1 MTPLEYMQALSE
13 LWGRGSKNFVTAQ
26 QGMFV
31 DMAERMAKAAGSD
44 GAPNL
49 ALPQMAD
56 TQGLAVANEAFSKLW
71 SSALELS
78 KTVSANV
85 QKGAPA
91 DPVVIAMLGKIF
103 DPRAWFSGAD
113 DMDDALQRMAHGP
126 QLADM
131 WDVERKML
139 TVFNAWT
146 ALRRRSLEHNTVML
160 DAWLQAAGRFA
171 KELNERAEKGEVLE
185 SWRALL
191 ALWVDTA
198 NEALLETQRSEP
210 YLKTQREVLKASTDL
225 RLAQHDVAEFY
236 SEVFG
241 YPTRA
246 ELDDVHKSVTELR
259 RELRAMKRGA
269 RRANGQAHE
278 ARASAQAPRKAR
290 AKKRRSSA
298 PSSAQR

>member
-13 LWGRGSKNFVTAQ
+13 LWGRGSKNFVAAQ
-26 QGMFV
+26 PGMFL
-31 DMAERMAKAAGSD
+31 DMAERMAKAADGS
-44 GAPNL
+44 PNL
-49 ALPQMAD
+49 AVPQMAD
-56 TQGLAVANEAFSKLW
+56 AQGFAAANEAFSKMW

-78 KTVSANV
+78 KTVSSSV

-91 DPVVIAMLGKIF
+91 DPLVTEMLGKIF

-113 DMDDALQRMAHGP
+113 DMDDALRRMAHGP

-146 ALRRRSLEHNTVML
+146 ALRRRSLEHNTVVL

-171 KELNERAEKGEVLE
+171 KSLNERAEKGETLE

-191 ALWVDTA
+191 ALWVETA

-210 YLKTQREVLKASTDL
+210 FLKTQREVLKASTDL
-225 RLAQHDVAEFY
+225 RLAQQEVAEFY

-259 RELRAMKRGA
+259 RELRAMKRQA
-269 RRANGQAHE
+269 RQTNGHVQAQ
-278 ARASAQAPRKAR
+278 AAKPPRKPRPKARPPAAIGRASR
-290 AKKRRSSA
+290 
-298 PSSAQR
+298 